1 MTQAVLAF
9 LFLFAS
15 ITGVFFVL
23 RGMVKTPDQLKRLV
37 KAMVFVSFV
46 AMISFFI
53 LMWFVVIF

>member
-1 MTQAVLAF
+1 MIQAVLAF
-9 LFLFAS
+9 LLLFAS
-15 ITGVFFVL
+15 ISGIFFVL

-37 KAMVFVSFV
+37 KTMVFVSFV